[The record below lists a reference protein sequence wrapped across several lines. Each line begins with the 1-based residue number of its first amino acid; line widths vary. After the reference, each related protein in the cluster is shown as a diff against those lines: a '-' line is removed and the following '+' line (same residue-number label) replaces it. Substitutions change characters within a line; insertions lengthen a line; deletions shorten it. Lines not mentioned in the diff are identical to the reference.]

1 MRHVTPVL
9 APGFTPTFT
18 LPATAGT
25 FQPEDPVLRTLE
37 GPLNLGPYADPN
49 G

>member
-9 APGFTPTFT
+9 TPAFT

-25 FQPEDPVLRTLE
+25 FQPEAPALRILE
-37 GPLNLGPYADPN
+37 GPLTLGPYADPN